1 MKRAVVM
8 LAALSALSMAGGAQA
23 ADLLD
28 IYHDALASDAK
39 LASARMLLEASR
51 EKYPQARAGLLP
63 VLTLSGSSTYSD
75 VSMSLPS
82 DRRQGFNT
90 NSYTLQLTQPLFRWQ
105 NWVAYKQGE
114 LQVNLA
120 EAQFASAQMDLIQ
133 RTAQAYFDLLN
144 AQEVLKAD
152 TLLKTAANEQLQ
164 LSKKSFEVGTV
175 TVTDVNDAQSRFD
188 LASAQEIAAQNDVN
202 VKREALRVLINKEP
216 PLLAPIKPNMALA
229 LPAPADP
236 AAWANVATTNNF
248 DVQAQILTQ
257 QIAAREVERSR
268 AAHLPTVDAVG
279 SYTNYH
285 AGATN
290 TSTTEYRYHN
300 WQVGVQASL
309 PLYQGGGTQS
319 KVRESVALN
328 EKAKD
333 DLDTVQRTAA
343 QSARQAYLGVTSGAA
358 QVKGYEAAFVSST
371 SALESNKLGYQV
383 GVKINMDVLNAQ
395 SQLATTSQ
403 QLAKARYDTIMYQIK
418 LKQAVGSLTVKDVE
432 EINALL
438 EH

>member
-63 VLTLSGSSTYSD
+63 VLTLSGSSTYAD

-216 PLLAPIKPNMALA
+216 PQLAPIKPNMALA
-229 LPAPADP
+229 LPAPADRQRGRMSRRRTISMCRP
-236 AAWANVATTNNF
+236 RSLPSRLQSVRWSAAVRHTCRRWTPWARIPTTTPGRRIRPPPNTATITGRS
-248 DVQAQILTQ
+248 VCKPPCRSIRG
-257 QIAAREVERSR
+257 AARNPRCVNRW
-268 AAHLPTVDAVG
+268 P
-279 SYTNYH
+279 
-285 AGATN
+285 
-290 TSTTEYRYHN
+290 
-300 WQVGVQASL
+300 
-309 PLYQGGGTQS
+309 
-319 KVRESVALN
+319 
-328 EKAKD
+328 
-333 DLDTVQRTAA
+333 
-343 QSARQAYLGVTSGAA
+343 
-358 QVKGYEAAFVSST
+358 
-371 SALESNKLGYQV
+371 
-383 GVKINMDVLNAQ
+383 
-395 SQLATTSQ
+395 
-403 QLAKARYDTIMYQIK
+403 
-418 LKQAVGSLTVKDVE
+418 
-432 EINALL
+432 
-438 EH
+438 